1 MTNYRTI
8 VGLSNGCHKIVR
20 LDKGQV
26 AHVVTEWRKFRR
38 SVFREV
44 VSLTLNGTTLCLN
57 EILSWKFINEWTGEE
72 FLSIN

>member
-8 VGLSNGCHKIVR
+8 VGLSNGRHKIVR

>member
-8 VGLSNGCHKIVR
+8 VGLTNGCHKIVR